1 MAKAKRKVAVRP
13 RRAAARARPPR
24 ASAPPNPW
32 TKVGLDGKSLH
43 IGQFLTF
50 QIIRLANAAKANVTR
65 RYLAEF
71 GLSVPEWRL
80 LAMTVRF
87 EPVRFSELVANSS
100 IDKGQ
105 ASRTLQGLT
114 ERGLILAQTLGGS
127 TRRTRDSGAPVILTV
142 TPKGRRL
149 YATLLPV
156 AQRNQARLLHLL
168 TRDERKMLYVILN
181 KLFAAI
187 GTLDVLT

>member
-1 MAKAKRKVAVRP
+1 MARAKRKVAARR
-13 RRAAARARPPR
+13 RRAAGRARPPR
-24 ASAPPNPW
+24 VSSPPNPW
-32 TKVGLDGKSLH
+32 TNVSLDGKSLH
-43 IGQFLTF
+43 IGQFVTF

-65 RYLAEF
+65 RYLADF

-87 EPVRFSELVANSS
+87 EPVRFSELVSNSS

-114 ERGLILAQTLGGS
+114 QRGLILAQTLGGGA
-127 TRRTRDSGAPVILTV
+127 RRTRDSGAPVILTV

-168 TRDERKMLYVILN
+168 TRDERKMLYLILN

>member
-1 MAKAKRKVAVRP
+1 M
-13 RRAAARARPPR
+13 
-24 ASAPPNPW
+24 SLEGE
-32 TKVGLDGKSLH
+32 TLH

-65 RYLAEF
+65 RYLADF

-87 EPVRFSELVANSS
+87 EPVRFAELVANSS

-105 ASRTLQGLT
+105 ASRTLHVLT
-114 ERGLILAQTLGGS
+114 QRGLILAQTLGGGA
-127 TRRTRDSGAPVILTV
+127 RRTRDSGAPVILTV

-168 TRDERKMLYVILN
+168 TREERKTLYVALN

-187 GTLDVLT
+187 GDLDVLT